1 MKECKYPVSVNKDV
15 AFERARK
22 CLKAKNKRLKKEGKG
37 NRPNAAE
44 VLSDDEINILYDK
57 NLLEI
62 SIGEALINTLWL
74 FNSLNFGLRGC
85 GEHQQMC
92 WKDVQLM
99 KDAGGTEYLHFS
111 ER

>member
-22 CLKAKNKRLKKEGKG
+22 CLEAKNKRLKKEGKG
-37 NRPNAAE
+37 NRPKAAE
-44 VLSDDEINILYDK
+44 ALRDDEINILYEK
-57 NLLEI
+57 NLLGI
-62 SIGEALINTLWL
+62 SKEEALTNTLWF
-74 FNSLNFGLRGC
+74 FNSLHLGLRGC

-99 KDAGGTEYLHFS
+99 KDADGTEYLHFS